1 MRTAVF
7 VVVIFVLGA
16 CIHAAPEPQPN
27 PSPSA
32 ITTAT
37 QPDPE
42 LAILTEQFLK
52 DEPPCSSLPVPQGHV
67 VISQAGFQVYRTTK
81 NQRSVDTIVTP
92 PHGERQC
99 RAQILASPEGLRC
112 KTAHDRPSYR
122 CRPVGFVG
130 LNNATYLVTRQQIYR
145 YTREDAGIADFTLIA
160 DFGEIEFAGSSPTG
174 DAFVALKNSEFVGI
188 LFFEGGR
195 WQIFPPR
202 GILTKKN
209 RSMLAM
215 DIAKL
220 DRTKGKKNQF
230 VLSFT
235 DRHKLIVTVDD
246 RPIEAI
252 ADNR

>member
-1 MRTAVF
+1 MRSAVF
-7 VVVIFVLGA
+7 VVVIFVLAA
-16 CIHAAPEPQPN
+16 CIHAAPEPQSNLN
-27 PSPSA
+27 PSSP
-32 ITTAT
+32 TTAAE
-37 QPDPE
+37 PDPE
-42 LAILTEQFLK
+42 LATLTEQFLK
-52 DEPPCSSLPVPQGHV
+52 DEPPCSSIPVPGHV
-67 VISQAGFQVYRTTK
+67 VISQAGFQVWRAKKDQY
-81 NQRSVDTIVTP
+81 SIDTIVTP

-122 CRPVGFVG
+122 CRPVGFVE
-130 LNNATYLVTRQQIYR
+130 LNDATYLVTRQQIYR
-145 YTREDAGIADFTLIA
+145 YTREETGSADFTLIA
-160 DFGEIEFAGSSPTG
+160 DFGEIEFAGSSPQG

-188 LFFEGGR
+188 LFFENGR

-220 DRTKGKKNQF
+220 YRKKGTKNQF
-230 VLSFT
+230 ILSFT

-252 ADNR
+252 ADSR